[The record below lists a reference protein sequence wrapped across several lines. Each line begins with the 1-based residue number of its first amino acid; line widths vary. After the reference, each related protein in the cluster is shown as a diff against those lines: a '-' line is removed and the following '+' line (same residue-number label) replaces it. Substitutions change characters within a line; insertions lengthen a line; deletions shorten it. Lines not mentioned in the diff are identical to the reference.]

1 MPGVSQWKRRPRTA
15 TDRRSR
21 RLSPRPPGAVY
32 RRDGACHIRVFSPRS
47 FARED
52 RSSSRRDAPFAS
64 RSLRDLADLPAL
76 LRGAAWARQCE
87 GCDLNAWTTG
97 RLTLLAVTPLALRR
111 SLWSRLAPFD
121 FRALVRLARGFAARS
136 SRGLTPF
143 ALAAHEGPTGAD
155 LESAL
160 VDRFNYSVCSI
171 ESFAR
176 EDGPQRDDLP
186 ALFARGRVGP
196 AVRGMRFERMDPY
209 GSGS

>member
-1 MPGVSQWKRRPRTA
+1 
-15 TDRRSR
+15 
-21 RLSPRPPGAVY
+21 
-32 RRDGACHIRVFSPRS
+32 
-47 FARED
+47 
-52 RSSSRRDAPFAS
+52 
-64 RSLRDLADLPAL
+64 
-76 LRGAAWARQCE
+76 LRGAAWAQQCE

-176 EDGPQRDDLP
+176 EDRSSSRRDAPFASRSLRDLADLP
-186 ALFARGRVGP
+186 ALLRGAAWARQCEGCDLNAWTPTGADLESA
-196 AVRGMRFERMDPY
+196 AVSRLGYPRTHPNPVR
-209 GSGS
+209 SGG